1 MLRWRLILGVLM
13 IAALA
18 TLLWLDHDAA
28 VPGVWLMPLALVAGL
43 FATHET
49 LDLVSQRVPRPSA
62 APVYI
67 GNVLILMAVWLPVG
81 TAQPALAG
89 LSAPLLVFALATA
102 ALLVSE
108 IRRFTEP
115 GETIARLAPGTFT
128 LAYAGVLLATLAA
141 LRLVAPAWGVVPLL
155 SVIAT
160 VKLSDIGAY
169 TVGRLIGRHKMA
181 PVVSPGKTWEGFAG
195 GVAFAC
201 AGAWLTLAW
210 TPEWFGLTAVR
221 AVSAGDC
228 LGFGLTVGIAGI
240 LGDLSESLLK
250 RDAGRKDSS
259 RWLRGFGG
267 VLDLLDSLLLA
278 APVGYAWWALRLGV

>member
-1 MLRWRLILGVLM
+1 M

-18 TLLWLDHDAA
+18 ALLWLDDDAA
-28 VPGVWLMPLALVAGL
+28 VPGVWLMPLAVVAGL

-49 LDLVSQRVPRPSA
+49 LDLVSQRVPRPSGA
-62 APVYI
+62 LVYV
-67 GNVLILMAVWLPVG
+67 GNVLIVVAAWLPIW
-81 TAQPALAG
+81 TAHHALAG
-89 LSAPLLVFALATA
+89 LSAPLLAFALATA
-102 ALLVSE
+102 ALFVSE
-108 IRRFTEP
+108 VRRFTEP
-115 GETIARLAPGTFT
+115 GDTIARLASGTFT
-128 LAYAGVLLATLAA
+128 LAYAGVLLATLAS
-141 LRLVAPAWGVVPLL
+141 LRWVAPAWGILPLL

-169 TVGRLIGRHKMA
+169 TTGRLIGRHKMA
-181 PVVSPGKTWEGFAG
+181 PIVSPGKTWEGFAG
-195 GVAFAC
+195 GLALAC

-210 TPEWFGLTAVR
+210 MPGWLETTGIR
-221 AVSAGDC
+221 AVSASEC

-250 RDAGRKDSS
+250 RDADRKDSS